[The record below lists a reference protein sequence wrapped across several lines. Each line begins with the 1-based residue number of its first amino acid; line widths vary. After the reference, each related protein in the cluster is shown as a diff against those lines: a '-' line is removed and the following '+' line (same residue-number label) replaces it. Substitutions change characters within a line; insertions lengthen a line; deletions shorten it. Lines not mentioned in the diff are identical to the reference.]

1 MSSSGYE
8 PEHQNCYIEY
18 DPGAGHVVLTKSI
31 MNTGSGWDNVQ
42 PLVSGSSVNSTSN
55 YWGSLGDANVV
66 DFTGTCH
73 VPIGQDCY
81 IGFKFGKNG
90 NIHYGFAR
98 LEVNGNST
106 TGYTA
111 TWKECFYENTPNTP
125 IETGVLAS
133 VSSAYR
139 SSLNVYPNPAK
150 GEINI
155 VGINSSSKVEIFN
168 TLGVCVKEVH
178 GYVSG
183 ESIDLSNLVKGIYV
197 VRIHHQGKTETKHI
211 VKQ

>member
-1 MSSSGYE
+1 MTG
-8 PEHQNCYIEY
+8 
-18 DPGAGHVVLTKSI
+18 VLTCALPIS
-31 MNTGSGWDNVQ
+31 
-42 PLVSGSSVNSTSN
+42 LVSGSSVNSTSN

-133 VSSAYR
+133 VSSAYS